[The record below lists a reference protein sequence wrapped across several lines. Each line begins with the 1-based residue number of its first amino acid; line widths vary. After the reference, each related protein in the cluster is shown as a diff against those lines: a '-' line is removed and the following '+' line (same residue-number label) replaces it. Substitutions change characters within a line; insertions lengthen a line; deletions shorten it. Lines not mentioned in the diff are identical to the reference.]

1 MAKSLGGYPSQLA
14 IIYIDSKVDSGSIDL
29 AGAENAVIALL
40 DANTFANGFK
50 GQIVINTPAT
60 ALLAHTQ
67 AAINA
72 SPNQLQ
78 YYFTIDGEMGDFLT
92 VAKALFPLT
101 KICRSSAGISTCL
114 SESYDDAIK
123 LSTLN
128 EKNGVM
134 SPPGFGPWIS
144 NHP

>member
-1 MAKSLGGYPSQLA
+1 MAKALGGYPSQLA
-14 IIYIDSKVDSGSIDL
+14 VIYIDSKVDSGSIDL

-50 GQIVINTPAT
+50 GQVVINTPAT
-60 ALLAHTQ
+60 AQLAHTQ

-92 VAKALFPLT
+92 VAKALVPLT
-101 KICRSSAGISTCL
+101 KNRGSSASISTYL
-114 SESYDDAIK
+114 SGSYDDAIK
-123 LSTLN
+123 LPALN
-128 EKNGVM
+128 GKNGVM
-134 SPPGFGPWIS
+134 SLPGFRPWIS